1 MSEITRRKFIQ
12 TTATG
17 MAAASVVAS
26 KAWATMPPA
35 DTIRHAVIGTGKRGG
50 GHVKQFQGIEGCDVV
65 AVCDVDPQNLKNGA
79 KGASRG
85 VKTYTDFRKLLKDTS
100 IDSVTI
106 ATPDHWHTPVALA
119 ALMAGKHV
127 YIEKPCSH
135 NIYEASLL
143 KKAAKQFGKCV
154 QHGTQR
160 RSDGDHIEGIRLL
173 RDGVIGD
180 VHVHKAINHQH
191 RGKIGKAKAERPPK
205 GVDYDMWLGAAPKV
219 PFTKNR
225 WHYDWH
231 WFWDYGGGDVV
242 NDGIHQIDVA
252 IWAMGDRYPN
262 RVVSTG
268 GMFYY
273 DDDHETP
280 DTLMA
285 LFDYDDGQIIFEQR
299 LYTDYKLEG
308 HDNGNVSYGTKGRME
323 FGRSGVIVYPNKGDS
338 YKVESPK
345 PVEGIAENFIT
356 AVRAN
361 DPSLL
366 NAPIER
372 GVVGSDLCNLANIG
386 YRTGVAD
393 LRFDPEA
400 VKITNSA
407 EANALVKR
415 SYRKGYE
422 LPYTG

>member
-1 MSEITRRKFIQ
+1 MIDN
-12 TTATG
+12 
-17 MAAASVVAS
+17 VVS
-26 KAWATMPPA
+26 S
-35 DTIRHAVIGTGKRGG
+35 GLY
-50 GHVKQFQGIEGCDVV
+50 C
-65 AVCDVDPQNLKNGA
+65 
-79 KGASRG
+79 
-85 VKTYTDFRKLLKDTS
+85 
-100 IDSVTI
+100 
-106 ATPDHWHTPVALA
+106 
-119 ALMAGKHV
+119 
-127 YIEKPCSH
+127 
-135 NIYEASLL
+135 
-143 KKAAKQFGKCV
+143 
-154 QHGTQR
+154 
-160 RSDGDHIEGIRLL
+160 
-173 RDGVIGD
+173 
-180 VHVHKAINHQH
+180 
-191 RGKIGKAKAERPPK
+191 
-205 GVDYDMWLGAAPKV
+205 
-219 PFTKNR
+219 TKNR

-366 NAPIER
+366 NSPIER

-393 LRFDPEA
+393 LRFDPKK

-407 EANALVKR
+407 KANALVKR

>member
-1 MSEITRRKFIQ
+1 MSKLTRRIFVK
-12 TTATG
+12 TAGAGVT
-17 MAAASVVAS
+17 AAPLILSRG
-26 KAWATMPPA
+26 WAQGSPNETVH
-35 DTIRHAVIGTGKRGG
+35 HAVIGTGKQGG
-50 GHVKQFQGIEGCDVV
+50 GHVRGFQQISGCEVV
-65 AVCDVDPQNLKNGA
+65 AVCDVDPENLGKAAKN
-79 KGASRG
+79 ASKNA
-85 VKTYTDFRKLLKDTS
+85 KTYTDFRKLLEDKA
-100 IDSVTI
+100 IDSVSI

-127 YIEKPCSH
+127 YVEKPCSH
-135 NIYEASLL
+135 NLYEASLL
-143 KKAAKQFGKCV
+143 KKAARQFGKCV

-160 RSDGDHIEGIRLL
+160 RSKGDHIEAMKRLHE
-173 RDGVIGD
+173 GVIGK

-191 RGKIGKAKAERPPK
+191 RGKIGRAKPESPPA
-205 GVDYDMWLGAAPKV
+205 GVNYDLWLGPAPKV
-219 PFTKNR
+219 PFTRNR

-242 NDGIHQIDVA
+242 NDGIHQIDVSV
-252 IWAMGDRYPN
+252 WAMGDRYPK

-285 LFDYDDGQIIFEQR
+285 IFDYDDGQIIFEQR

-323 FGRSGVIVYPNKGDS
+323 FGRKGVFVHPKEGEPYQITS
-338 YKVESPK
+338 SERVESIK
-345 PVEGIAENFIT
+345 ENFLT

-366 NAPIER
+366 NSPIES
-372 GVVGSDLCNLANIG
+372 GVVSSDLCNLANIG

-393 LRFDPEA
+393 LRYDPKKVE
-400 VKITNSA
+400 ITNNA
-407 EANALVKR
+407 EANALVRR

-422 LPYTG
+422 LPYEG

>member
-1 MSEITRRKFIQ
+1 MTRRTFVKN
-12 TTATG
+12 TGAG
-17 MAAASVVAS
+17 MAVAPLIMS
-26 KAWATMPPA
+26 RVWAHMPPA

-50 GHVKQFQGIEGCDVV
+50 GHAREFQAIQGCEVV
-65 AVCDVDPQNLKNGA
+65 AVCDVDPENLKKAA
-79 KGASRG
+79 KNASPN
-85 VKTYTDFRKLLKDTS
+85 VKTYTDFRKLLKDSS

-143 KKAAKQFGKCV
+143 KKAAKEFGKCV

-173 RDGVIGD
+173 REGVIGD

-191 RGKIGKAKAERPPK
+191 RGKIGTAKPEQPPK
-205 GVDYDMWLGAAPKV
+205 GVNYDMWLGAAPKV
-219 PFTKNR
+219 SFTKNR

-345 PVEGIAENFIT
+345 PVE
-356 AVRAN
+356 
-361 DPSLL
+361 
-366 NAPIER
+366 
-372 GVVGSDLCNLANIG
+372 NI
-386 YRTGVAD
+386 
-393 LRFDPEA
+393 
-400 VKITNSA
+400 
-407 EANALVKR
+407 
-415 SYRKGYE
+415 
-422 LPYTG
+422 